1 MKTISVFC
9 YLLYAAGIT
18 GASINVEAVEGQEVS
33 FQCSHKYARTNH
45 KYLCKALCKN
55 REDVLV
61 TVHAGG
67 RAASGGITLVD
78 SGDGVFTVT
87 FSHLQLSDLGQYW
100 CAVERLG
107 FDTFTKV
114 QVTVKEAPLT
124 TQKQAVARD
133 TTEATWTYPGT
144 SLSTELTPAT
154 DTRWPATLSTGPVLC
169 TTVGTVAALT
179 ILMLAT
185 VRKCRKNAKAPPKV
199 CSNSPV
205 SAEEGEDDCEYD
217 DIRDNV
223 HSVKTT
229 SGLFSYCPSPKRKPA
244 TAVERSVP
252 LPIYENTRR
261 YKPNKQSRLS
271 AAKLHDQYEAIS
283 SIYVTPLPH
292 VYPKERAKKMENT
305 HT

>member
-1 MKTISVFC
+1 MKTVSAFC

-18 GASINVEAVEGQEVS
+18 GASINVEAFEGGEVS

-45 KYLCKALCKN
+45 KYLCKALCEN
-55 REDVLV
+55 REDILV

-67 RAASGGITLVD
+67 RAASGRITLVD

-107 FDTFTKV
+107 IDTFTKV
-114 QVTVKEAPLT
+114 QVTVKEAQLT

-133 TTEATWTYPGT
+133 TTEATHGPSPTWTYPGM
-144 SLSTELTPAT
+144 SLSTELTPGT
-154 DTRWPATLSTGPVLC
+154 DTRWPAIFSTGPALSA
-169 TTVGTVAALT
+169 TVGTIAALT
-179 ILMLAT
+179 ILMLAIT
-185 VRKCRKNAKAPPKV
+185 ARKCRKNVKAQPKV

-217 DIRDNV
+217 DIGENV
-223 HSVKTT
+223 QSMKTT
-229 SGLFSYCPSPKRKPA
+229 SGLFSYCPSPKQKPP
-244 TAVERSVP
+244 TAVECSVP
-252 LPIYENTRR
+252 LHIYENTRR
-261 YKPNKQSRLS
+261 YKSNKESRLS
-271 AAKLHDQYEAIS
+271 AAKLPDQYDVSS

-292 VYPKERAKKMENT
+292 MYI
-305 HT
+305 